1 MNVFINNR
9 DYRVMLINQWISS
22 FGDII
27 FYLALIN
34 YVTPYSFAPLAILLI
49 TISETIPQ
57 ILQIFTGV
65 IADFQNHRIKKY
77 VTIAGI
83 KFILYALL
91 TLIIETSEFGITT
104 VFIICGI
111 NIVSDTLSYFAGA
124 MLTPIYVRV
133 IKEDMTSAMG
143 FRQATA
149 NTVNILGNTIGGL
162 LIGIISIE
170 AFVAINALTFLFAFI
185 GILTIQNRLIEF
197 EKDMTAEKKAMTLVS
212 LLEHLK
218 QSLIALKQ
226 YPVVIELLL
235 MSIFGQVILSSLI
248 PMSSLLLI
256 KTSFYSLSTAQSI
269 AILSVVLFMG
279 SVIGNLL
286 SGSMLKNLSTKL
298 VVFISQLTRVL
309 IIIGFIFGNF
319 LIILIASLLCSIT
332 VGIVSPRI
340 SKYMFTFIPED
351 KIGTVQSGL
360 GALSVVIPGIITMGI
375 VGLAS
380 IKGIQLACLPL
391 ILFIAIVFFIL
402 KQTRNLD

>member
-1 MNVFINNR
+1 MNVFIKNR

-27 FYLALIN
+27 FYLALIH
-34 YVTPYSFAPLAILLI
+34 YVSPYSFAPLAILLI

-57 ILQIFTGV
+57 ILQIFTGA

-91 TLIIETSEFGITT
+91 TLIIKTSEFGITT

-111 NIVSDTLSYFAGA
+111 NIVSDALSYFAGA

-149 NTVNILGNTIGGL
+149 NTVNILGNTIGSL
-162 LIGIISIE
+162 LIGMISIE

-197 EKDMTAEKKAMTLVS
+197 ENDMTAKKKAMTLVS

-256 KTSFYSLSTAQSI
+256 KTSFYSLSIAQSI
-269 AILSVVLFMG
+269 AILSIVLFMG

-286 SGSMLKNLSTKL
+286 SGSMLKNLSTKR

-391 ILFIAIVFFIL
+391 ILIIAIVFFIL